1 MERITA
7 DMGPLLEL
15 KRDISAFYRTL
26 ANKRQQVRA
35 ENGGQDRKSR
45 LQHNQNNTSL
55 TWPAVYNPSVE
66 ELRIHLKAHVVLM
79 QRLLGNNPDLV
90 SAYQLCDKYLKT
102 IMDAFEA
109 EKANQ
114 QQQVQHAN
122 NDLTATMNRS
132 SVSRSGQDVDLHGIT
147 VSTVPRAP
155 VRASS
160 HSIEEM
166 GSPAKKARIQPR
178 LAAVGTETLQERM
191 HSRAYNGLPGP
202 WRA

>member
-1 MERITA
+1 MLPHSAIAAGETMERIIA

-15 KRDISAFYRTL
+15 KRDILAFYRTI

-35 ENGGQDRKSR
+35 QNGGQDRNSQLRQKEK
-45 LQHNQNNTSL
+45 NVFL

-79 QRLLGNNPDLV
+79 QKLLGNNPELV

-122 NDLTATMNRS
+122 NDLTATIQQS
-132 SVSRSGQDVDLHGIT
+132 SVSRSGQNVDLHGMTMSI
-147 VSTVPRAP
+147 VPRAP

-160 HSIEEM
+160 LSIEET
-166 GSPAKKARIQPR
+166 GFPA
-178 LAAVGTETLQERM
+178 
-191 HSRAYNGLPGP
+191 
-202 WRA
+202 

>member
-1 MERITA
+1 M
-7 DMGPLLEL
+7 
-15 KRDISAFYRTL
+15 
-26 ANKRQQVRA
+26 
-35 ENGGQDRKSR
+35 
-45 LQHNQNNTSL
+45 
-55 TWPAVYNPSVE
+55 WPAVYNPSVE

-79 QRLLGNNPDLV
+79 QTLLGNSPDLV

-122 NDLTATMNRS
+122 NDLAATVHQS
-132 SVSRSGQDVDLHGIT
+132 LVPKSGQEVDLHGMT
-147 VSTVPRAP
+147 MLPVPGAP

-160 HSIEEM
+160 YSIEEM
-166 GSPAKKARIQPR
+166 GPPAKKAKIQTR
-178 LAAVGTETLQERM
+178 LSAVGTETLQERM
-191 HSRAYNGLPGP
+191 HGQAFHGMSGP